1 LRHRCAATYD
11 PPVIVRR
18 ATVIFAMLLPLRWTI
33 PCAGA
38 SPQAAPAT
46 RPLIDEGSS
55 PQVAKLI
62 DALGDPDPLQRSK
75 AEQALVA
82 MGSAARSAVRVATRS
97 DDPEIAGRARA
108 VLQKMPWALPS
119 DSPNA
124 RRLLAGY
131 GVNEQQSQVVISNL
145 VRTNEIG
152 VLLRLLDEEPQAER
166 RWQIATEL
174 SRVKNLEL
182 DRRLSDVAP
191 EGDNAPLLF
200 LAAAQAPRS
209 ERQRTVALCRRMIE
223 LESVASSPALDKLF
237 LAYAQLIVDCM
248 ERDDYPAAAA
258 LLRQQVRTATPS
270 SQDFHESLAS
280 LLALQAYFGPL
291 PGYRSDVSAAR
302 GRPVLGD
309 AFIGLYEMLGLP
321 PPPQALAISAQLRA
335 PMPLELRYFTAWFVH
350 RRRMTDAARAEFTLF
365 VNQYAVTEPAPER
378 GAPAFWKY
386 AEMAAQAHEQ
396 LARITGESDA
406 NDAAAAEHLR
416 QAAAIRQRDDD
427 GLGNAEIN
435 IRIPGL
441 AAIAQARAA
450 ELHWRELRAARSV
463 GDRRKLRE
471 HLDALKDTT
480 PANTDIV
487 LDVVPLLKET
497 GQPAAARAMFDKTY
511 ARLREA
517 VDADPE
523 EPEPMNNLAWL
534 CARSGE
540 RLDEALQMA
549 TRAIT
554 LDPDN
559 AAYLDT
565 AAEANFRVGNIDEAI
580 RLETKGLEGRPDDK
594 FMREQLERFNAA
606 KKK

>member
-1 LRHRCAATYD
+1 
-11 PPVIVRR
+11 VIVRR
-18 ATVIFAMLLPLRWTI
+18 ATVVFALLLGAI
-33 PCAGA
+33 LCAGA
-38 SPQAAPAT
+38 SPQQPPAT
-46 RPLIDEGSS
+46 RPVTESSASGID
-55 PQVAKLI
+55 KLI
-62 DALGDPDPLQRSK
+62 DALGDPDPQQRSK
-75 AEQALVA
+75 AEQALVS
-82 MGSAARSAVRVATRS
+82 MGHEARSAIRAATHS
-97 DDPEIAGRARA
+97 DDPEIAARSRA
-108 VLQKMPWALPS
+108 VLQKMPWALPT

-124 RRLLAGY
+124 RQLLAGY
-131 GVNEQQSQVVISNL
+131 GANDQQSGVIISNL
-145 VRTNEIG
+145 ARSNEIG

-166 RWQIATEL
+166 RWLIVSEL
-174 SRVKNLEL
+174 GRRKDLEL
-182 DRRLSDVAP
+182 DRRLKDVKP
-191 EGDNAPLLF
+191 ESDNAPLLY
-200 LAAAQAPRS
+200 LAAQRTPRS
-209 ERQRTVALCRRMIE
+209 DRPRVLELCRRVIE
-223 LESVASSPALDKLF
+223 LESVVSAPAMDEVFAAYSELIEERLDR
-237 LAYAQLIVDCM
+237 
-248 ERDDYPAAAA
+248 RDFTGAAE
-258 LLRQQVRTATPS
+258 LLRRQGRMAAGT
-270 SQDFHESLAS
+270 SQSFASLGA
-280 LLALQAYFGPL
+280 LLALQAHMGPV
-291 PGYRSDVSAAR
+291 PGYASDVEPLD

-309 AFIGLYEMLGLP
+309 RIIALYELVGVVP
-321 PPPQALAISAQLRA
+321 PPTLAAWAHLRSSL
-335 PMPLELRYFTAWFVH
+335 PLELRFYAANFLARH
-350 RRRMTDAARAEFTLF
+350 HMEEQARAEFGVL
-365 VNQYAVTEPAPER
+365 VDQYAAAEAPVER
-378 GAPAFWKY
+378 GAPPFWRY
-386 AEMAAQAHEQ
+386 PEMAALAHEH
-396 LARITGESDA
+396 LARLAGNDD
-406 NDAAAAEHLR
+406 NDAAAANHLR

-427 GLGNAEIN
+427 GVGNAEIN
-435 IRIPGL
+435 IRLPGVV
-441 AAIAQARAA
+441 AIEQARAA

-517 VDADPE
+517 VDADPG

-580 RLETKGLEGRPDDK
+580 RLETKGLEGRPNDK
-594 FMREQLERFNAA
+594 FMREQLERFKAA